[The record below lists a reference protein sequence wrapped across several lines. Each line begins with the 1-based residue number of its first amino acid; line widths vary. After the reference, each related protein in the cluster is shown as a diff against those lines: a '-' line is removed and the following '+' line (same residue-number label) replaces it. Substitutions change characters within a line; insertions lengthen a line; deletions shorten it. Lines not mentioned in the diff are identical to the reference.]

1 MNLSSPTTT
10 MTMKKTLS
18 LLALALLAAAN
29 AHADVRLAQ
38 VFGEHMVLQREQPIR
53 VWGWAA
59 PGATLAVELA
69 GNKATVRVPANGR
82 WEAKLPARANR
93 LPKAQ

>member
-1 MNLSSPTTT
+1 
-10 MTMKKTLS
+10 MKKTLS

-53 VWGWAA
+53 IWGWAA